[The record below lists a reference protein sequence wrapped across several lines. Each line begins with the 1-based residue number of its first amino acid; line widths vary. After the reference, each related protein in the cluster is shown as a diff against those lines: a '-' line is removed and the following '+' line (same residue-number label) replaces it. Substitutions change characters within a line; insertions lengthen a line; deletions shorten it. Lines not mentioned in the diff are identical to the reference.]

1 MTLGYIAYTTTSW
14 LSVGAVKEELFP
26 SCGDVW
32 TVPFLRTGCETTVL
46 AFWTFPLFCCFFL
59 LCFYYR
65 DLLCTRLY
73 YEMLAHN
80 VFLDFENVDF
90 TKSSAVR
97 LMLVWMLVALMMYPM
112 SGQMLSLS
120 KTTFAFKITIPYW
133 LPLFSFLGLLY
144 ASWDLESRLLSLS
157 KYVERE
163 FDQAKDHM
171 GNSVFMRD
179 HLCELAFEDV
189 QKHAL
194 DSGKVR

>member
-32 TVPFLRTGCETTVL
+32 TVPFLRTGCEVTVL
-46 AFWTFPLFCCFFL
+46 AFWTLPLFCCFFL

-90 TKSSAVR
+90 TDSAAVR
-97 LMLVWMLVALMMYPM
+97 LMLLWMFVAIAMYPM
-112 SGQMLSLS
+112 SGVAFSLVKVKLTLS
-120 KTTFAFKITIPYW
+120 YW
-133 LPLFSFLGLLY
+133 LPLLSFMGLLY
-144 ASWDLESRLLSLS
+144 ASWDLESR
-157 KYVERE
+157 
-163 FDQAKDHM
+163 
-171 GNSVFMRD
+171 
-179 HLCELAFEDV
+179 
-189 QKHAL
+189 
-194 DSGKVR
+194 